1 MSKTLTQDKLSLE
14 SSPQEEGQAKNT
26 TRTPRNGVLPRSRK
40 FDINY
45 TSIPNKMHK
54 KPSAWDNQV
63 FGLVGLRNLGNTC
76 FMNSALQCLLNVV
89 PLTDYFLS
97 ELHLQEINEENF
109 LGSKG
114 EVVRAYAKLVKEV
127 WETNQQ
133 IEISPKHFYKAL
145 SSYAPQFSYGTQED
159 SQDFMAIL
167 LDVIHEDLNRV
178 RVRPTIADSE
188 PQGSTM
194 QEQAT
199 NAWKNHLLRNRSI
212 IVDLFQ
218 GQVKSSLKCHECGY
232 VSSKFEPF
240 MYLSL
245 PVPEESK
252 KEVTLYQ
259 CLDEFHK
266 EEKLDEEER
275 WHCPKCK
282 GPKDSS
288 KKIDIWTLPNILI
301 IHLKRFKFTR
311 SQRGKIRTVVNFP
324 IREFNLSNYLGHKQR
339 DKPIYDLFAVSCH
352 EGSLGGGHYT
362 SYVKNRDTSSWYL
375 FNDSSVNELEQPKT
389 NLIDSS
395 SYVLFYSKTTVD
407 VFARQTIS
415 DPQAWPHFVRRFSA
429 SGSMIHTENSIMG
442 GPGIDN
448 EKVASPKKV
457 QKSKKEE
464 AEGEEKSL
472 ESVTSLADKEELPKE
487 EVNGNTEQ
495 NVDATLHF
503 NTLTKPK
510 LKTTLQSVNTERQG
524 ILKRG
529 GKMNDTT
536 VVNEMHSNDSPRIL
550 TEKTYH
556 ILAIEHRTPNKSKYE
571 YRSREVSEDNSSS
584 RRENHTLQKN
594 QSFVQMNFSQDM
606 NEQYHAKP
614 IFGINPKFKT
624 SQSRASNHS
633 EIRQHTSSKL

>member
-1 MSKTLTQDKLSLE
+1 
-14 SSPQEEGQAKNT
+14 
-26 TRTPRNGVLPRSRK
+26 
-40 FDINY
+40 
-45 TSIPNKMHK
+45 MHK

-97 ELHLQEINEENF
+97 ELHTQEINEENF

-133 IEISPKHFYKAL
+133 IEITPRHFYRAF

-159 SQDFMAIL
+159 SHDFLAIL

-178 RVRPTIADSE
+178 RVRPAIADSD
-188 PQGSTM
+188 PQGASL

-218 GQVKSSLKCHECGY
+218 GQVKSSLKCHDCGF

-252 KEVTLYQ
+252 KDVTLYQ
-259 CLDEFHK
+259 CLDEFYK

-282 GPKDSS
+282 APKDSS

-311 SQRGKIRTVVNFP
+311 EKKGKIRTVVSFP
-324 IREFNLSNYLGHKQR
+324 LREFNLSNYLGHKLR
-339 DKPIYDLFAVSCH
+339 DKPIYDLFAISCH

-375 FNDSSVNELEQPKT
+375 FNDNFVKEVDQPKT
-389 NLIDSS
+389 TLVDSS

-415 DPQAWPHFVRRFSA
+415 DPQAWPHFMRRFSA
-429 SGSMIHTENSIMG
+429 SGSMIQTDNSIMG
-442 GPGIDN
+442 GIEGM
-448 EKVASPKKV
+448 SPKKI
-457 QKSKKEE
+457 QKYKKQEKEKEE
-464 AEGEEKSL
+464 GSGH
-472 ESVTSLADKEELPKE
+472 SVTSLAQNDEIQKEGNE
-487 EVNGNTEQ
+487 NTEQ
-495 NVDATLHF
+495 NIDITTLHF
-503 NTLTKPK
+503 NSNMTKPK
-510 LKTTLQSVNTERQG
+510 LKTTLQSVTTERGGG

-529 GKMNDTT
+529 RIRQSVGALPKDETPMTPG
-536 VVNEMHSNDSPRIL
+536 NERNSVDSPRIA
-550 TEKTYH
+550 TEKSNH
-556 ILAIEHRTPNKSKYE
+556 ILAVEYKAPNKSKYE
-571 YRSREVSEDNSSS
+571 YRSREASEDNSNS
-584 RRENHTLQKN
+584 RRDPQVLQKN
-594 QSFVQMNFSQDM
+594 QSFIQMNFSQDM
-606 NEQYHAKP
+606 NEQYFAKP

-624 SQSRASNHS
+624 SQSRLSNNS
-633 EIRQHTSSKL
+633 ELRQHSYAK